1 MLSRVHSVDEDSGL
15 RMFFAWGVCLGILL
29 FALVSTDFFVRS
41 SKKKSVL
48 INSTISGSLVW
59 GVSTMCCFL
68 NRPRG
73 SRVGTRCMFNVCLF
87 ELHVFIFWVDHAQL
101 TKLGIFFCAGDFCI
115 DESFSFCHVVMWAAR
130 TCAKMNCV
138 SVRSYIRICA
148 EGVFQSSRAICTVS
162 PCLQNGV
169 DLSSSPPAPSPHTYT
184 RRKLLKAIV
193 LPVDLTRAFDALRCA
208 KSVRAVVRR
217 FVFAPPEQLL
227 FSEWFLSFSGYASV
241 GGTCAA

>member
-41 SKKKSVL
+41 SQKKSVL
-48 INSTISGSLVW
+48 INSTISGSLFW

-87 ELHVFIFWVDHAQL
+87 ELHVCIFWVDHAQL
-101 TKLGIFFCAGDFCI
+101 TKLGTVFLCGRFLYRRVIFVLPCSHVSSSNVRK
-115 DESFSFCHVVMWAAR
+115 DELCKCQKLHSHLR
-130 TCAKMNCV
+130 
-138 SVRSYIRICA
+138 RRR
-148 EGVFQSSRAICTVS
+148 FQSSRAICTVS

-241 GGTCAA
+241 GGTSAA